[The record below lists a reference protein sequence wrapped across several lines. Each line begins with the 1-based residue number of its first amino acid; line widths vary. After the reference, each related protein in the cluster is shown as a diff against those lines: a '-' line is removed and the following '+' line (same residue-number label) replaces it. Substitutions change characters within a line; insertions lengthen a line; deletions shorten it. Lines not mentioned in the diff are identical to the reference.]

1 MVKHGTTTAYLVHGC
16 RCDTCRTAQSRHQKR
31 YRLDRER
38 GIARLVDAEPLR
50 QHVAMLK
57 EAGLSQ
63 WDIAIA
69 AGWKSRN
76 ALADALTR
84 KMVTPRTMR
93 RVLAVTAPP
102 ASRRNGYVDATA
114 SRRRLQALAVMGWP
128 TRQIAA
134 RLGNLD
140 PQTYRYIA
148 NGRTRTIRRRTEQA
162 IAELYD
168 ELWATPGPSRKS
180 ASIAKSKGWVPPL
193 AWDDDSIADPSAR
206 PHGADWKPTNQRGL
220 REVLEDFEDTRHYHG
235 GELRLAAMR
244 MGMTPQALER
254 ALFRAR
260 QQGHQVTFHKDRAT
274 A

>member
-1 MVKHGTTTAYLVHGC
+1 MRHGTTTAYLVHGC
-16 RCDTCRTAQSRHQKR
+16 RCETCKTAQSRHQKR

-84 KMVTPRTMR
+84 KMVTPRTMQ
-93 RVLAVTAPP
+93 RVLAVNAPP

-128 TRQIAA
+128 TREIAA

-140 PQTYRYIA
+140 PQTYQYIA

-180 ASIAKSKGWVPPL
+180 ASIAKGKGWVPPL

-206 PHGADWKPTNQRGL
+206 PHGAQWKPRARGQVDRL
-220 REVLEDFEDTRHYHG
+220 VEDFNT
-235 GELRLAAMR
+235 LRASGCTFAAAAMR
-244 MGMTPQALER
+244 LDMPEKALER
-254 ALFRAR
+254 ALYRAR
-260 QQGHQVTFHKDRAT
+260 EQGLHVADFNKENA